1 MTTTKPATPTPVDAL
16 LPHRGPLR
24 LVDTLLDYD
33 AERVRVGL
41 TVRDAPPFGDGRGS
55 VPAYIGLEYM
65 AQAISVFSGLEM
77 LSIGVA
83 PKIGLLIG
91 TRRYHA
97 SVPQFSHGAAL
108 VVNALRVLG
117 SDEALWV
124 FDCTIATADGTV
136 LASAEVKA
144 FRPRDIGDFLDAA

>member
-1 MTTTKPATPTPVDAL
+1 MTTFKTPTPTPVDAL

-41 TVRDAPPFGDGRGS
+41 TVRDVPPFGDGGGT

-65 AQAISVFSGLEM
+65 AQAISVFSGLE
-77 LSIGVA
+77 LHSAGAV

-91 TRRYHA
+91 TRRYRA
-97 SVPQFSHGAAL
+97 TVAQFSHGASL

-117 SDEALWV
+117 GDEALWV
-124 FDCTIATADGTV
+124 FDCAITTADGVV
-136 LASAEVKA
+136 LALAEVKA

>member
-1 MTTTKPATPTPVDAL
+1 MTTFKTPTSTPVDAL
-16 LPHRGPLR
+16 LPHRGSLL

-41 TVRDAPPFGDGRGS
+41 TVRDAPPFGDGCGS

-108 VVNALRVLG
+108 VVTALRVMG
-117 SDEALWV
+117 GDEALWV
-124 FDCTIATADGTV
+124 FDCTITDAAGTL

-144 FRPRDIGDFLDAA
+144 FRPRDIRDFLNDA